1 MQLTSNTTLINNF
14 SIEIAGLKESLE
26 FTEEET
32 EEKFSKIIDKIS
44 TMERNLFRLKK
55 NIKVIRTAKPGWAL
69 EIEN

>member
-14 SIEIAGLKESLE
+14 SKEIAGLKGSLE

-32 EEKFSKIIDKIS
+32 EEKFNNIIDKIS

-55 NIKVIRTAKPGWAL
+55 NIKVIRTTNPGWAL

>member
-14 SIEIAGLKESLE
+14 SKEIAGLKRSLE

-32 EEKFSKIIDKIS
+32 EEKFNNIIDKIS

-55 NIKVIRTAKPGWAL
+55 NIKVIRTTKPGWAL

>member
-14 SIEIAGLKESLE
+14 SKETAGLKESLE

-32 EEKFSKIIDKIS
+32 EEKLNKIIDKIS

-55 NIKVIRTAKPGWAL
+55 NIKVIRTTKPGWAL

>member
-14 SIEIAGLKESLE
+14 SKEIAGLKESLE

-32 EEKFSKIIDKIS
+32 EEKLSKIIDKIS

-55 NIKVIRTAKPGWAL
+55 NIKVIRTTKPGWAL

>member
-14 SIEIAGLKESLE
+14 SKEIAGLKESLE

-32 EEKFSKIIDKIS
+32 EEKLNKIIGKIS

-55 NIKVIRTAKPGWAL
+55 NIKVIRTTKPGWAL

>member
-14 SIEIAGLKESLE
+14 SKEIAGLKESLE

-32 EEKFSKIIDKIS
+32 EEKFNKIIDTIS

-55 NIKVIRTAKPGWAL
+55 NIKVIRTTKPGWAL

>member
-14 SIEIAGLKESLE
+14 SKEIAGLKESLE

-55 NIKVIRTAKPGWAL
+55 NIKVIRTTKPGWAL

>member
-14 SIEIAGLKESLE
+14 SKEIAGLKESLE

-32 EEKFSKIIDKIS
+32 EEKLNKIIDKIS

-55 NIKVIRTAKPGWAL
+55 NIKVIRTTKPGWAL

>member
-55 NIKVIRTAKPGWAL
+55 NIKVIRTTKPRWAL